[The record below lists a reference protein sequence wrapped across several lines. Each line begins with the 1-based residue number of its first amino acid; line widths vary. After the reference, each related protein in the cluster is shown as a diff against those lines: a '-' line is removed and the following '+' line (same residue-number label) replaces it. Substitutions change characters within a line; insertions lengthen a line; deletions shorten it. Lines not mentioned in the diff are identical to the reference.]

1 MPWNRKQIRVLFA
14 LVAFGVLLF
23 VGLQNLGTVWGFVQ
37 ILIGL
42 LMPFIIG
49 LCIAFILSVPMRA
62 VETHLF
68 RPLDKKCGR
77 IWRKIRRPL
86 AATVTLLLAL
96 GVLAAAV
103 FLVIPELGRSLR
115 TLADSIPGFIARAQ
129 AWLTELA
136 QKYPQWQDWI
146 NDLQLD
152 WNAIAQKLLAF
163 AQSGA
168 VDLFNSTVSLATSI
182 FSGVFNLFLGV
193 IFAMYVLMQKETLAR
208 QITNV
213 LRAHLPDAK
222 TDRLLEIGRLSNR
235 TFSRFLTGQ
244 CLEAVIL
251 GLMFFVTMCIF
262 RFPYA
267 LMIAVLIAVLALI
280 PIFGAIIGCVVGA
293 FLIFVG
299 DPMQA
304 FWFVVM
310 FLILQ
315 QIEGNFIYPKVV
327 GTSVGLPSIWV
338 LAAVTVGGGVMGIF
352 GMLVAVPLSSV
363 LYSLL
368 RDSTNRRLARRGIP
382 VPDGDPPSAD
392 DTP

>member
-23 VGLQNLGTVWGFVQ
+23 VGLQNLGAVWSFVQ
-37 ILIGL
+37 LLIGL
-42 LMPFIIG
+42 LSPFIIG

-68 RPLDKKCGR
+68 KPLDRKCGR
-77 IWRKIRRPL
+77 IWRKVRRPL
-86 AATVTLLLAL
+86 AATLTLLLAL

-103 FLVIPELGRSLR
+103 FLIIPELGRSLG
-115 TLADSIPGFIARAQ
+115 TLADSIPGFITRAQ
-129 AWLTELA
+129 AWLTEMA
-136 QKYPQWQDWI
+136 RKYPQWQNWITDW
-146 NDLQLD
+146 QLD
-152 WNAIAQKLLAF
+152 WNAITQKLLTF

-168 VDLFNSTVSLATSI
+168 VDLFHSTVSLATSL
-182 FSGVFNLFLGV
+182 FNGVLNLFLGV

-208 QITNV
+208 QITKV
-213 LRAHLPDAK
+213 MRAHLPDAR
-222 TDRLLEIGRLSNR
+222 TDRLLEVGRLTNR

-304 FWFVVM
+304 VWFVVM

-327 GTSVGLPSIWV
+327 GSSVGLPSIWV
-338 LAAVTVGGGVMGIF
+338 LTAVTIGGGILGIF

-368 RDSTNRRLARRGIP
+368 RDGTNRRLARRGL
-382 VPDGDPPSAD
+382 SAQGEKPCEK
-392 DTP
+392 DTQ

>member
-1 MPWNRKQIRVLFA
+1 MPWTRKQIRVLFA

-103 FLVIPELGRSLR
+103 FLIIPELGRSLR

>member
-68 RPLDKKCGR
+68 RPLNKKCGR

-103 FLVIPELGRSLR
+103 FLIIPELGRSLR

>member
-103 FLVIPELGRSLR
+103 FLIIPELGRSLR

-208 QITNV
+208 QITNM

>member
-86 AATVTLLLAL
+86 ATVTLLLAL

-103 FLVIPELGRSLR
+103 FLIIPELGRSLR

>member
-103 FLVIPELGRSLR
+103 FLIIPELGRSLR

-352 GMLVAVPLSSV
+352 GMLIAVPLSSV

-368 RDSTNRRLARRGIP
+368 RDSTNRRLARRGIL

>member
-103 FLVIPELGRSLR
+103 FLIIPELGRSLR

-267 LMIAVLIAVLALI
+267 LMIAVLIAVLARI

>member
-103 FLVIPELGRSLR
+103 FLIIPELGRSLR

-304 FWFVVM
+304 VWFVVM

-338 LAAVTVGGGVMGIF
+338 LTAVTVGGGVMGIF
-352 GMLVAVPLSSV
+352 GMLIAVPLSSV

>member
-103 FLVIPELGRSLR
+103 FLIIPELRRSLW

>member
-103 FLVIPELGRSLR
+103 FLIIPELGRSLR

-382 VPDGDPPSAD
+382 MPDGDPPSAD

>member
-103 FLVIPELGRSLR
+103 VLIIPELGRSLR

>member
-103 FLVIPELGRSLR
+103 FLIIPELGRSLR

-338 LAAVTVGGGVMGIF
+338 LAAVTVGGGVMCIF
-352 GMLVAVPLSSV
+352 GMLVSVPLSSV

>member
-1 MPWNRKQIRVLFA
+1 M
-14 LVAFGVLLF
+14 
-23 VGLQNLGTVWGFVQ
+23 
-37 ILIGL
+37 
-42 LMPFIIG
+42 
-49 LCIAFILSVPMRA
+49 
-62 VETHLF
+62 
-68 RPLDKKCGR
+68 
-77 IWRKIRRPL
+77 
-86 AATVTLLLAL
+86 
-96 GVLAAAV
+96 
-103 FLVIPELGRSLR
+103 
-115 TLADSIPGFIARAQ
+115 
-129 AWLTELA
+129 
-136 QKYPQWQDWI
+136 
-146 NDLQLD
+146 
-152 WNAIAQKLLAF
+152 
-163 AQSGA
+163 
-168 VDLFNSTVSLATSI
+168 DLFNSTVSLATSI

-315 QIEGNFIYPKVV
+315 QIEGNFIYPK
-327 GTSVGLPSIWV
+327 GGWAPRWDCPPSGCW
-338 LAAVTVGGGVMGIF
+338 AAVTVGGGVRDIF
-352 GMLVAVPLSSV
+352 GHAGGRSLELRAVQPAAGQHQPP
-363 LYSLL
+363 
-368 RDSTNRRLARRGIP
+368 TARRGP
-382 VPDGDPPSAD
+382 GADGDPPSAD

>member
-23 VGLQNLGTVWGFVQ
+23 VGLQNLGTFLGFVQ
-37 ILIGL
+37 ILIRL

-103 FLVIPELGRSLR
+103 FLIIPELGRSLR

-382 VPDGDPPSAD
+382 MPDGDPPSAD

>member
-103 FLVIPELGRSLR
+103 FLIIPELGRSLR

-152 WNAIAQKLLAF
+152 WNAIAQKLLAI

>member
-1 MPWNRKQIRVLFA
+1 M
-14 LVAFGVLLF
+14 AFGVLLF

-103 FLVIPELGRSLR
+103 FLIIPELGRSLR

>member
-103 FLVIPELGRSLR
+103 FLIIPELGRSLR

-235 TFSRFLTGQ
+235 TFSRFITGQ

>member
-103 FLVIPELGRSLR
+103 FLIIPELGRSLR

-168 VDLFNSTVSLATSI
+168 VDLFNSTVSLATSR

-304 FWFVVM
+304 VWFVVM

-338 LAAVTVGGGVMGIF
+338 LTAVTVGGGVMGIF
-352 GMLVAVPLSSV
+352 GMLIAVPLSSV

>member
-103 FLVIPELGRSLR
+103 FLIIPELGRSLR

-222 TDRLLEIGRLSNR
+222 TDRLLEIGRPSNR